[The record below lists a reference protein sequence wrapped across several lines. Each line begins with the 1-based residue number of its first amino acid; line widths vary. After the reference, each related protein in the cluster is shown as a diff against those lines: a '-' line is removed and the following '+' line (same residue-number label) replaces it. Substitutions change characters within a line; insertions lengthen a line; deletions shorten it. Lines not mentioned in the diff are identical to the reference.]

1 MIDWLEKTGRRLL
14 LHGRCAMPGIFDL
27 PAAYSS
33 LLRDPES
40 LLTEII
46 AATMRDETDAVEAEL
61 REESVRARPPQMALP
76 EPRAGIL
83 SYPNSNKPSSPGVAT
98 EPFQPDTPKQKQMQD
113 MALKDLGAT
122 GSLRPAVLLPPS
134 AQSQTLNPSIPVSRG
149 SDSQSHRGV
158 DFTERPGQIHRE
170 PERRAD
176 STLVAAQVAMS
187 THAPP
192 LYHAE
197 TVNEHRPPLR
207 SHELA
212 GRSNAA
218 PVRMAL
224 TITALTRLLTANV
237 AIAVQPPV
245 VTSQPSTTPV
255 SVDALADELERRWQ
269 LEYLRFYG
277 TSRGVPGG

>member
-46 AATMRDETDAVEAEL
+46 AATMRDETEAVEAEL
-61 REESVRARPPQMALP
+61 HEESVRARPPQVALP
-76 EPRAGIL
+76 EARAGIL
-83 SYPNSNKPSSPGVAT
+83 SYPHSDKRSSPGVAT
-98 EPFQPDTPKQKQMQD
+98 EPFQPDTPKQKQMQA
-113 MALKDLGAT
+113 MALEDLSAT
-122 GSLRPAVLLPPS
+122 GSLRTAVLLPPG
-134 AQSQTLNPSIPVSRG
+134 AQSQTLNPSILPSRG
-149 SDSQSHRGV
+149 SDIQPHRCM
-158 DFTERPGQIHRE
+158 DFNETSAQGHRE

-176 STLVAAQVAMS
+176 SSLVAAQVAMS

-192 LYHAE
+192 LYYAE
-197 TVNEHRPPLR
+197 TVNEHRPQLR
-207 SHELA
+207 GQELA
-212 GRSNAA
+212 VRSSAA
-218 PVRMAL
+218 PVRLAL

-255 SVDALADELERRWQ
+255 SVDAVADELERRWQ